1 MSFDDD
7 PALVGLTGFY
17 AWGAGEVGRKVGRA
31 LILGGHAFLGF
42 IDSDPARWGQTLPE
56 GRIFAP
62 DAVRDPGPDVACI
75 VSIWHYRHS
84 FPETAA
90 RARALGFRTVLH
102 FSRAATGLGLAGVL
116 PNYCIDQPQATFGGD
131 GPALLAA
138 ARGALADPASR
149 AVFDSILA
157 FRRRPDP
164 QHAPPPD
171 PVWPFDPARI
181 VGLIDVGACIGEF
194 CREALADFPALS
206 TITAYEPDPQN
217 YRRLIG
223 DGLDRIPRLAFHPRN
238 AAVSARSG
246 ALRFRSGGGWGSH
259 IAPDGDVTVAAVA
272 LDEERLDLT
281 GPTLLKMDIEGA
293 EMSALRGM
301 TALLAS
307 EFLIAM
313 VTIEHRAEDLFEIPQ
328 ILARRTNCSL
338 FLRAR
343 DAEICMDTCY
353 ISVPDGLLAA
363 ATP

>member
-1 MSFDDD
+1 MIR
-7 PALVGLTGFY
+7 PL
-17 AWGAGEVGRKVGRA
+17 WGSRASTPGARGEVGRKVGRA

-90 RARALGFRTVLH
+90 RGAGAWGFGRCCTSPAPRPASGWRASCPTTAST
-102 FSRAATGLGLAGVL
+102 SRRRPSAATARRSW
-116 PNYCIDQPQATFGGD
+116 PP
-131 GPALLAA
+131 PAAP
-138 ARGALADPASR
+138 LADPASR

-194 CREALADFPALS
+194 CREALADFSALS

-238 AAVSARSG
+238 AAVSARRG

-259 IAPDGDVTVAAVA
+259 IAPDGDMTVAAVA

-307 EFLIAM
+307 DRLIAM

-328 ILARRTNCSL
+328 ILARRANCSL

-343 DAEICMDTCY
+343 DSEICMDTCY